1 MKKILIIFGFLLL
14 NLNLSAQSKKE
25 IIQTLTN
32 RIDSL
37 NLEITNR
44 DSKFEKELSSL
55 NKDKELLLFNI
66 SKLENNLISLKENIT
81 KLNSKLF
88 VFKDSI
94 DILKSENKLFLS
106 NQKDYGNEVVIGT
119 QIWSKM
125 NLDVTTYSDGT
136 PIPQVTD
143 PEQWANLTTG
153 AWCYY
158 NNDSFNGKT
167 YGKLYNWY
175 AVAGIYNAASAKNPT
190 LRKKLAPIGWH
201 VPNDKEWTTLFDF
214 LGGELVAGGKM
225 KSPGILLWKSPNALA
240 TNSSGFTGLPGGCRH
255 LQGEFFGYFRNEY
268 NHGGYGNWWSS
279 SDSDVVTTSYIY
291 LDYESGK
298 VEFDNDYI
306 FCGFSVRC
314 LKD

>member
-1 MKKILIIFGFLLL
+1 M

-25 IIQTLTN
+25 IIQTLAN

-66 SKLENNLISLKENIT
+66 SKLENNLVSLKENIT
-81 KLNSKLF
+81 QLNSKLS

-94 DILKSENKLFLS
+94 DILKNENKLFLS
-106 NQKDYGNEVVIGT
+106 KQKDYVKEVAIGN

-136 PIPQVTD
+136 PIPQVSD
-143 PEQWANLTTG
+143 PDAWWELETG

-158 NNDSFNGKT
+158 ENDPANGNT

-175 AVAGIYNAASAKNPT
+175 AVAGIYNAASAKNPA
-190 LRKKLAPIGWH
+190 LRKKLAPIDWH
-201 VPNDKEWTTLFDF
+201 VPSEKEWTDLFNF
-214 LGGELVAGGKM
+214 LGGKTEAGGKM
-225 KSPGILLWKSPNALA
+225 KSTDVSLWKKPNTAA
-240 TNSSGFTGLPGGCRH
+240 TNSSGFTGLPGGSRT
-255 LQGEFFGYFRNEY
+255 
-268 NHGGYGNWWSS
+268 GGYGFFFNIGMDGGWWCSS
-279 SDSDVVTTSYIY
+279 KLNATGALIRSLNFNNGEASNGSDNKKNGY
-291 LDYESGK
+291 
-298 VEFDNDYI
+298 
-306 FCGFSVRC
+306 SVRC
-314 LKD
+314 IRD